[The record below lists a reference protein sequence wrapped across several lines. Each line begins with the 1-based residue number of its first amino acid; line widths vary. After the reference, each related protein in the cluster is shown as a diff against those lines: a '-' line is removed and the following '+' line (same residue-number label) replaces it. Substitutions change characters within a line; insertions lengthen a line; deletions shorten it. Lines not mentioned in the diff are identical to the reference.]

1 MKIENAVAIVT
12 GGASGLGEA
21 TVREYVNSG
30 VKVSIWDMNAERGK
44 AISVELGDAAI
55 FIQTDVTD
63 ENQVTA
69 AIEKTI
75 ETFGKISVAVNCA
88 GIATAEKTVG
98 KEGPHTLAS
107 FQRTININLIGS
119 FNVARLA
126 AAEMQK
132 NEPNE
137 DGERGVIV
145 NTASIAAFDGQKGQ
159 VAYAGSKGGVVGMVL
174 PMARDLANQ
183 GVRVNAIAPGL
194 FMTPMMAGLPEAARE
209 ALSQQPLFPKRLGN
223 PAEFGKLAKF
233 LVECPYMNG
242 ETVRLDGGIRL
253 PQ

>member
-1 MKIENAVAIVT
+1 MNINDAVAIVT

-21 TVREYVNSG
+21 TAREFIENG
-30 VKVSIWDMNAERGK
+30 VKVSIWDMNSERGE
-44 AISVELGDAAI
+44 AIASELGDAAI
-55 FIQTDVTD
+55 FIRTDVTS
-63 ENQVTA
+63 EAQVVGA
-69 AIEKTI
+69 VEKTV

-98 KEGPHTLAS
+98 KESPHSLEA

-132 NEPNE
+132 NEAND
-137 DGERGVIV
+137 DGERGVII

-159 VAYAGSKGGVVGMVL
+159 VAYAGSKGGVVGMIL

-183 GVRVNAIAPGL
+183 GIRVNAIAPGL
-194 FMTPMMAGLPEAARE
+194 FMTPMMAGLPEAARD
-209 ALSQQPLFPKRLGN
+209 ALAQQPLFPKRLGN
-223 PAEFGKLAKF
+223 PREFGKLAKF
-233 LVECPYMNG
+233 IAECPYMNG
-242 ETVRLDGGIRL
+242 ETIRLDGGIRL

>member
-1 MKIENAVAIVT
+1 MNINDAVAIVT

-21 TVREYVNSG
+21 TAREFVENG
-30 VKVSIWDMNAERGK
+30 VKVSIWDMNSERGE
-44 AISVELGDAAI
+44 AIASELGDAAI
-55 FIQTDVTD
+55 FIRTDVTSED
-63 ENQVTA
+63 QVVDA
-69 AIEKTI
+69 VEKTV

-98 KEGPHTLAS
+98 KEGPHSLEA

-132 NEPNE
+132 NETND
-137 DGERGVIV
+137 DGERGVII

-159 VAYAGSKGGVVGMVL
+159 VAYAGSKGGVVGMIL

-183 GVRVNAIAPGL
+183 GIRVNAIAPGL
-194 FMTPMMAGLPEAARE
+194 FMTPMMAGLPEAARD
-209 ALSQQPLFPKRLGN
+209 ALAQQPLFPKRLGN
-223 PAEFGKLAKF
+223 PREFGKLAKF
-233 LVECPYMNG
+233 IAECPYMNG